1 MEDINEAL
9 ENIAT
14 NYKYLEESNAYIKQR
29 ITDFYKPNKIKI
41 DFNNCDIAFSKNGG
55 LIAICK
61 HKTFLDTS
69 KNPRFN
75 KYIIVMF
82 QNSKN
87 IYEIPIDWD
96 FNKRWIICLDF
107 TPLQEL
113 YGILNDGGI
122 FKFKYN
128 ERTKKEKITC
138 MKLKEEGVKK
148 AKFYKRGFIAYTNS
162 ENFYYIKNIKEP
174 SSIFIC
180 NVGILT
186 LSQEMDFL
194 IIPEETSKSNK
205 IELLILNEN
214 GNGVVHIEQK
224 IKEENFQLTITEE
237 KTTEVI
243 GVDLILK
250 GRLQPFILN
259 NLNQREKKCEE
270 ISDGFNNICAIS
282 ISPSGNKIAFYNKE
296 LRTAFII
303 NSDFSG
309 NYSKVLF
316 KINNEEYSQQE
327 QNELNAILLEFKP
340 GNQFLF
346 CGEDVLA
353 IYGQRFIILSR
364 PNIKYSLTYLI
375 KEGGEMLAMQ
385 GVSFC
390 KCISEIDGIRC
401 LTNDGV
407 YLINE
412 VPKELYDITF
422 PFSSSKTKN
431 LIQIYK
437 NSFSTKYN
445 SIRHIKAL
453 QNLSAIVSNL
463 QIASANIFW
472 TNTENEENNKEVQ
485 LFLLKSAQF
494 GKNFVEKSDFNFD
507 KFNSICYNMRIINQI
522 RNDEKYPLFI
532 TYREFCAMNPKDI
545 IEILL
550 RYKNFK
556 SASQISKYLEYDTK
570 KIMYKYMIEKMKSQ
584 IKIAEKY
591 RFSSIKSKEYEN
603 EEEKIYQN
611 LLDDI
616 ERLQEISYVKMAKK
630 SIQFGSEKLAMKLL
644 EQEKSALTKIPQLL
658 ELNKL
663 INSLN
668 ICFETFDFNI
678 LSIVL
683 NKISKKKINSKS
695 EEEILFFENLCKP
708 ELIKHHS
715 KIILFLKKYKPEK
728 LEFFLLK
735 TKNYDEYL
743 FMKLEKLFNCQTSD
757 EKISIIKELK
767 KEIKN
772 FDSKYKYYID
782 NLENS
787 INFKKSCIEENIIHY
802 TDKMPYNKTVYDC
815 IFKGTKKEK
824 FNLIEGQ
831 IKNLDF
837 SYRKAYII
845 RFRSYLEMN
854 RPDAIDSQLEKTSL
868 KKLGLTPMDMG
879 EIYYDYKFYNKA
891 AEYLLQ
897 VKENAYFPYIID
909 LLRSIGK
916 NKEALEV
923 VMAAKELENK
933 KILVNEIILKE
944 PELKNYVNE
953 LCVKYKIS
961 LE

>member
-1 MEDINEAL
+1 MKDINDSL
-9 ENIAT
+9 EDMAT
-14 NYKYLEESNAYIKQR
+14 NYKYLEEYKPYIKQR

-41 DFNNCDIAFSKNGG
+41 DFNHCDIAFSKNGG

-61 HKTFLDTS
+61 HKTFLDIS
-69 KNPRFN
+69 KNQRLN
-75 KYIIVMF
+75 KFIIVMF
-82 QNSKN
+82 QNSRN

-96 FNKRWIICLDF
+96 FQKRWIICLDF

-128 ERTKKEKITC
+128 EKIKKEKITC
-138 MKLKEEGVKK
+138 KQLKEEGLKK
-148 AKFYKRGFIAYTNS
+148 AKFYKKGFIAYTNS
-162 ENFYYIKNIKEP
+162 ENFYYIKNIKDP
-174 SSIFIC
+174 SLIFIC

-194 IIPEETSKSNK
+194 IIPEESSKSNK

-214 GNGVVHIEQK
+214 GVAHIEQK
-224 IKEENFQLTITEE
+224 AKEENLQLTITEE

-250 GRLQPFILN
+250 GKLQPFILN
-259 NLNQREKKCEE
+259 SLNQTEKKGEDN
-270 ISDGFNNICAIS
+270 SDGFRNICAVA

-296 LRTAFII
+296 LSSAFIM
-303 NSDFSG
+303 NSDFNG
-309 NYSKVLF
+309 NYSKVFF
-316 KINNEEYSQQE
+316 KINEEEFNEQE
-327 QNELNAILLEFKP
+327 RNELKAILLEYKP

-346 CGEDVLA
+346 CGEDALA
-353 IYGQRFIILSR
+353 IYGQRFIILSG
-364 PNIKYSLTYLI
+364 PNSKYALTYLI

-385 GVSFC
+385 GVLFC
-390 KCISEIDGIRC
+390 KCISEFDGIRC

-407 YLINE
+407 YLISQ
-412 VPKELYDITF
+412 VPKELYDISY
-422 PFSSSKTKN
+422 PFSSAKSRDLLT
-431 LIQIYK
+431 IYK

-445 SIRHIKAL
+445 SIKHIKAL
-453 QNLSAIVSNL
+453 QNLSEIVSNL
-463 QIASANIFW
+463 EIASANIYW
-472 TNTENEENNKEVQ
+472 TNAENEENSKEIQ
-485 LFLLKSAQF
+485 LFILKAAQY
-494 GKNFVEKSDFNFD
+494 GKNFVDKSDFNFD
-507 KFNSICYNMRIINQI
+507 KFNSICYNIRIINQI

-532 TYREFCAMNPKDI
+532 TYKEYCEMNSQDI

-570 KIMYKYMIEKMKSQ
+570 KIMYKYMIEKMKYQ
-584 IKIAEKY
+584 IKIADKC
-591 RFSSIKSKEYEN
+591 RFSPDKSKEEEN
-603 EEEKIYQN
+603 EEEKVYQK

-616 ERLQEISYVKMAKK
+616 EKLPEISYVKLAKK
-630 SIQFGSEKLAMKLL
+630 AIQFGSEKLAMKLL
-644 EQEKSALTKIPQLL
+644 DQEKSALTKIPQLL

-683 NKISKKKINSKS
+683 NKISKKNYNSKS

-708 ELIKHHS
+708 ELQMHHS

-743 FMKLEKLFNCQTSD
+743 YMKLDKLFNCHSSD
-757 EKISIIKELK
+757 EKMSIIKEIK

-772 FDSKYKYYID
+772 FDPKYKKYIE

-787 INFKKSCIEENIIHY
+787 LKFKKSCIEENIIHY
-802 TDKMPYNKTVYDC
+802 SEKMPYNQTVYDC
-815 IFKGTKKEK
+815 IAKGTKKEK
-824 FNLIEGQ
+824 FNWIEGQ
-831 IKNLDF
+831 NKNLDY
-837 SYRKAYII
+837 SYKKMYII
-845 RFRSYLEMN
+845 RFRNYLEMN

-868 KKLGLTPMDMG
+868 KKLNLTPMDMG
-879 EIYYDYKFYNKA
+879 EIYYDYKLYNKA
-891 AEYLLQ
+891 TEYLLQ
-897 VKENAYFPYIID
+897 VKESSYFPYIID
-909 LLRSIGK
+909 LLRNMGK
-916 NKEALEV
+916 YKEALELV
-923 VMAAKELENK
+923 ISDKDNENK
-933 KILVNEIILKE
+933 QILVKEIIQID

-953 LCVKYKIS
+953 LSVKYKVS